1 MGSHETEDPRESA
14 RETDGALDAE
24 RIDVTLIDETLRM
37 TPEERLL
44 LNDRMIRTV
53 TELRSGFGQTRR

>member
-1 MGSHETEDPRESA
+1 MGSQTENPREA
-14 RETDGALDAE
+14 DREADEALDAE

-37 TPEERLL
+37 TPEQRLL

-53 TELRSGFGQTRR
+53 TELRDGFGQTQR